1 MWETLGR
8 PQAANPR
15 RVGNAANTQC
25 RRRRGGRSR
34 RFWRTFEHC
43 DGPSSG
49 LLCDRVDLHP
59 EASRV
64 LSSLRWDRVL
74 RSMKT
79 PFLVRYRIDV
89 WPVGIVLA
97 TTGLALAPFLWTMPR
112 VLVAAAWLA
121 VVYLRTFCA
130 FSQHNHAHLP
140 VFHARALNR
149 IYDAILTQNTGYP
162 TALWELQHNRGHH
175 RHYLTPGQDVAAVF
189 YPGTRRVMPRWRY
202 ALRGNLTIHRDAVRI
217 GLAERR
223 AGRKSLLAKLAGEVI
238 VQIAIVS
245 ALLAFRPGLAFAF
258 FVAPNAFLSMMVWW
272 ESHGHHLE
280 MPGTSVYDAS
290 VTVEDPAYNFV
301 TFNIG
306 HHAAHHRKPTLH
318 WSLLPALT
326 AKMRPLLD
334 ESSIRGKQTTMGAR
348 WGRALW
354 WTPKGRRSCSA
365 PARLAGS

>member
-1 MWETLGR
+1 MT
-8 PQAANPR
+8 
-15 RVGNAANTQC
+15 
-25 RRRRGGRSR
+25 
-34 RFWRTFEHC
+34 
-43 DGPSSG
+43 
-49 LLCDRVDLHP
+49 
-59 EASRV
+59 
-64 LSSLRWDRVL
+64 
-74 RSMKT
+74 T
-79 PFLVRYRIDV
+79 PAVFKYRIDA

-97 TTGLALAPFLWTMPR
+97 TTGLALVPFLWTMPR
-112 VLVAAAWLA
+112 VLVAALWLA

-175 RHYLTPGQDVAAVF
+175 RHYLTPEQDVAAVF

-202 ALRGNLTIHRDAVRI
+202 ALRGNLTVHRDAIRI

-223 AGRKSLLAKLAGEVI
+223 AGRKSLLSKLAGEIV
-238 VQIAIVS
+238 VQIAIAS
-245 ALLAFRPGLAFAF
+245 ALVAFRPGLALAF

-272 ESHGHHLE
+272 ESHAHHLE
-280 MPGTSVYDAS
+280 MPGTGVYDAS
-290 VTVEDPAYNFV
+290 VTIEDPAYNFV

-334 ESSIRGKQTTMGAR
+334 ERSIQRAHTTMGAR
-348 WGRALW
+348 WGRALRR
-354 WTPKGRRSCSA
+354 TPKGRRSCSA